1 VVSVP
6 EGSLSQ
12 CGFIVIDWGCCNSGP
27 RPVLSVQ
34 SLPAP
39 WRAVCLRE
47 HRQHGHYGWG
57 MSDGSKKS
65 RVDVNLPSGPMRM
78 YERPGSTSSTPL
90 SVVVA
95 MLHLSNPHAVI
106 T

>member
-1 VVSVP
+1 
-6 EGSLSQ
+6 
-12 CGFIVIDWGCCNSGP
+12 
-27 RPVLSVQ
+27 
-34 SLPAP
+34 
-39 WRAVCLRE
+39 
-47 HRQHGHYGWG
+47 

-78 YERPGSTSSTPL
+78 YEGPGSTSSTPL

-95 MLHLSNPHAVI
+95 MLHLANPHAVI